1 MSELHQPS
9 PAENPAATAPVDEHE
24 AHVHVVPPW
33 LLLAV
38 FGALIFLTFITVAVT
53 WVDFGRTANVW
64 IAISIAALKAGLVA
78 LYFMHL
84 RWDSPFNAICLI
96 AALFFVCIFIGIA
109 VLDSRE
115 YKVNYNPPG
124 GGQIMNTQHAH

>member
-1 MSELHQPS
+1 MELDHGS
-9 PAENPAATAPVDEHE
+9 STAMAAAHNADNVRRSG
-24 AHVHVVPPW
+24 HVHVVPPKV
-33 LLLAV
+33 LLAV
-38 FGALIFLTFITVAVT
+38 YGVLLLLTIITVEVTNFEMGNWNVWVALLVALI
-53 WVDFGRTANVW
+53 
-64 IAISIAALKAGLVA
+64 KAGVVA

>member
-1 MSELHQPS
+1 MAHDRP
-9 PAENPAATAPVDEHE
+9 PALQGH
-24 AHVHVVPPW
+24 AHVGHVVPLR
-33 LLLAV
+33 LLFMV
-38 FGALIFLTFITVAVT
+38 WGALVVLTIVTVAVT
-53 WVDFGRTANVW
+53 YIPAELLGPFTLWVALF
-64 IAISIAALKAGLVA
+64 IAGIKAALVA